1 MEFDNGDTSRFRLD
15 AKVIAFMPEKNK
27 NKDDDEAD
35 AILRTAE
42 VEVEEELD
50 SLGGYREYLRE
61 QFRLNED

>member
-1 MEFDNGDTSRFRLD
+1 
-15 AKVIAFMPEKNK
+15 MPKEIE
-27 NKDDDEAD
+27 NKDDDSAD
-35 AILRTAE
+35 AILRTGD